1 MGNNIEE
8 TGTRYLFRMKLKIEN
23 KVRVAELLNW
33 QPTLATILR
42 RAPRYS

>member
-33 QPTLATILR
+33 QLATDTGN
-42 RAPRYS
+42 YSP